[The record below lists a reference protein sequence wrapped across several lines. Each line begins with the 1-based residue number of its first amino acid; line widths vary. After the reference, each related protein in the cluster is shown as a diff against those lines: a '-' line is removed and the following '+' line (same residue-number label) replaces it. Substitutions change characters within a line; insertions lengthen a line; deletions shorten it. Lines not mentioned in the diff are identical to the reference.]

1 MDQEQREPLLEEH
14 DSPLPLLWTSILCG
28 AFSNIH
34 NLLLPPFLPRAR
46 IGLGVM
52 VVLLTFLASA
62 AHLRSFWRSG
72 VDRRM
77 VVREGASIHIM
88 RLLMDQEEQDSTI
101 TPQVRES
108 RGLRTRVKRHRE
120 FWRDDEFSI

>member
-1 MDQEQREPLLEEH
+1 MDQEQREALQEER

-28 AFSNIH
+28 AFSNI
-34 NLLLPPFLPRAR
+34 NILLLPPFPPRAR

-52 VVLLTFLASA
+52 VVLLTFSASA
-62 AHLRSFWRSG
+62 AHLRSYWRSG

-88 RLLMDQEEQDSTI
+88 RLLMAQDEDLTMI
-101 TPQVRES
+101 PQVGES
-108 RGLRTRVKRHRE
+108 RGLRTRVKSRRE
-120 FWRDDEFSI
+120 LWRDGGFSI